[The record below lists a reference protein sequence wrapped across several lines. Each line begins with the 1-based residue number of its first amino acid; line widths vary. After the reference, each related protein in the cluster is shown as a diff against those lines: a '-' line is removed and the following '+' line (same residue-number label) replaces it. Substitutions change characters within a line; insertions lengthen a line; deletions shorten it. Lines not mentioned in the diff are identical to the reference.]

1 MIFRRT
7 AFLLIALL
15 LVAPASRPAVAQQS
29 QRPRTTTTV
38 TASGVPVETSSAQT
52 LTELRT
58 RIEQIVRQPAL
69 DAGFFAVKIVSL
81 DTGAVIFEQDSR
93 KLVRPASNMKIY
105 TVATAFDKLTPD
117 YRFITS
123 VYAKEKLDDD
133 GKVKG
138 DLIIYGR
145 GDPSIAAR
153 FNDGD
158 YFKGINALADRIVA
172 AGVKRIKGDL
182 VGDESYFDGDSFG
195 SGWTWQDLQWS
206 YGAPVSAL
214 TVNDNAIDLTV
225 RPGSKAGAA
234 VSITSG
240 PPATSF
246 MTIVNRA
253 TTTAKG
259 TRSDLR
265 IHRGL
270 GANTMEI
277 SGTVAVGDDGF
288 TGGVAIPDP
297 ALAFVAMLRDAL
309 IKRGVKIDGRLRTV
323 TARTGGSIVP
333 VTSGATTQDAGKMPA
348 LPGALPGA
356 LPVEIASLPSA
367 PFNEIAA
374 HTLKPSQ
381 NLYTELI
388 LRTLGRMRKSAPPPD
403 ETRRAS
409 QTDEDAGLAAV
420 RDFLRQAG
428 VSEGQTNL
436 DDGSGLSR
444 SDLIMAD
451 ATVQLLT
458 FMTKHRYFAQFRD
471 ALPIAGVDGTL
482 RNRMKGTPAEKNLRA
497 KTGTLSSV
505 ASLGG
510 YVTTAAGE
518 RLVFSMMLNNYADAS
533 ALRRDSIDA
542 IAVLLA
548 SFDGKTQ

>member
-1 MIFRRT
+1 
-7 AFLLIALL
+7 
-15 LVAPASRPAVAQQS
+15 
-29 QRPRTTTTV
+29 
-38 TASGVPVETSSAQT
+38 
-52 LTELRT
+52 
-58 RIEQIVRQPAL
+58 
-69 DAGFFAVKIVSL
+69 
-81 DTGAVIFEQDSR
+81 
-93 KLVRPASNMKIY
+93 
-105 TVATAFDKLTPD
+105 
-117 YRFITS
+117 
-123 VYAKEKLDDD
+123 
-133 GKVKG
+133 
-138 DLIIYGR
+138 
-145 GDPSIAAR
+145 
-153 FNDGD
+153 
-158 YFKGINALADRIVA
+158 
-172 AGVKRIKGDL
+172 
-182 VGDESYFDGDSFG
+182 
-195 SGWTWQDLQWS
+195 
-206 YGAPVSAL
+206 
-214 TVNDNAIDLTV
+214 
-225 RPGSKAGAA
+225 
-234 VSITSG
+234 
-240 PPATSF
+240 
-246 MTIVNRA
+246 MTIINRA

-270 GANTMEI
+270 GANTLEI

-309 IKRGVKIDGRLRTV
+309 IKRGVKIEGRLRTV
-323 TARTGGSIVP
+323 NARTGGSIVP
-333 VTSGATTQDAGKMPA
+333 VASGSSSTDAGRMP
-348 LPGALPGA
+348 A

-367 PFNEIAA
+367 PFNDIAA

-420 RDFLRQAG
+420 RDFLKQAG
-428 VSEGQTNL
+428 VSESQLNL

-444 SDLIMAD
+444 SDMIMAD

-482 RNRMKGTPAEKNLRA
+482 RNRMRGTPAERNLRA

-518 RLVFSMMLNNYADAS
+518 RLVFSMMLNNYPDAS

-548 SFDGKTQ
+548 SFHGKTQ

>member
-1 MIFRRT
+1 M
-7 AFLLIALL
+7 
-15 LVAPASRPAVAQQS
+15 
-29 QRPRTTTTV
+29 
-38 TASGVPVETSSAQT
+38 
-52 LTELRT
+52 
-58 RIEQIVRQPAL
+58 
-69 DAGFFAVKIVSL
+69 KIVSL
-81 DTGAVIFEQDSR
+81 DTGTVIFEQDSH
-93 KLVRPASNMKIY
+93 KFVRPASNMKIY
-105 TVATAFDKLTPD
+105 TVATAFEKLTPD
-117 YRFITS
+117 YRFVTS

-182 VGDESYFDGDSFG
+182 VGDESYFDGDRFG

-206 YGAPVSAL
+206 YGAPVSSL
-214 TVNDNAIDLTV
+214 TVNDNAIDLTIK
-225 RPGSKAGAA
+225 PAPKAGAA
-234 VSITSG
+234 VVITTG

-246 MTIVNRA
+246 MTIVNQA

-259 TRSDLR
+259 TKSDLR

-270 GANTMEI
+270 GANVLEI
-277 SGTVAVGDDGF
+277 SGTLAVGDEGY

-323 TARTGGSIVP
+323 SARTGGSIVP
-333 VTSGATTQDAGKMPA
+333 VAPASSATDAGRMPTLPA
-348 LPGALPGA
+348 L
-356 LPVEIASLPSA
+356 VEIASLPSA
-367 PFNEIAA
+367 PFNDIAA

-388 LRTLGRMRKSAPPPD
+388 LRTLGKMRKSAPPAAD
-403 ETRRAS
+403 VTRRAS

-420 RDFLRQAG
+420 RDFLKQAG
-428 VSEGQTNL
+428 VSESQLNL

-444 SDLIMAD
+444 SDMIMAD
-451 ATVQLLT
+451 ATAQLLT
-458 FMTKHRYFAQFRD
+458 FMTKHRYFNQFRD

-482 RNRMKGTPAEKNLRA
+482 RNRMKGTAAERNVRA

-510 YVTTAAGE
+510 YVTTAGGE
-518 RLVFSMMLNNYADAS
+518 RLVFSMMLNNFQDAS

>member
-7 AFLLIALL
+7 TLAVIALL
-15 LVAPASRPAVAQQS
+15 LLAPAARLTVAQEG
-29 QRPRTTTTV
+29 QRPRTTTP
-38 TASGVPVETSSAQT
+38 AAANGASSAAGAPRT
-52 LTELRT
+52 LAELQSRL
-58 RIEQIVRQPAL
+58 EQIARQPAL

-81 DTGAVIFEQDSR
+81 DSGAVIFEQHAN
-93 KLVRPASNMKIY
+93 KFVRPASNMKIY

-123 VYAKEKLDDD
+123 VYAKEKPNDD
-133 GKVKG
+133 GKIKG
-138 DLIIYGR
+138 DLIVYGR

-153 FNDGD
+153 FNNGD
-158 YFKGINALADRIVA
+158 YFKGINDLADRIVA

-182 VGDESYFDGDSFG
+182 VGDESHFDGDSFG

-225 RPGSKAGAA
+225 RPGQTAGAP
-234 VSITSG
+234 VVVTTG
-240 PPATSF
+240 PPAAAF
-246 MTIVNRA
+246 MTILNRA
-253 TTTAKG
+253 TTTARG

-270 GANTMEI
+270 GANTLEI
-277 SGTVAVGDDGF
+277 SGTVATGDDGF

-309 IKRGVKIDGRLRTV
+309 IKRGVKIDGRLRTNKEPI
-323 TARTGGSIVP
+323 GGNVFNR
-333 VTSGATTQDAGKMPA
+333 
-348 LPGALPGA
+348 PGEVFSKFEPL
-356 LPVEIASLPSA
+356 EIASLQSP
-367 PFNEIAA
+367 PFGVIAA
-374 HTLKPSQ
+374 HTMKPRQ
-381 NLYTELI
+381 NLYTEII
-388 LRTLGRMRKSAPPPD
+388 LRTLGKMRKSAPPSD

-409 QTDEDAGLAAV
+409 QTDEDAGLAVV
-420 RDFLRQAG
+420 RDFLKQAG
-428 VSEGQTNL
+428 VSESQLYL

-444 SDLIMAD
+444 SDMITAD

-458 FMTKHRYFAQFRD
+458 FMTKHRYFAQFTD
-471 ALPIAGVDGTL
+471 SFPVAGVDGTL
-482 RNRMKGTPAEKNLRA
+482 RNRMRGTPAERNVRA

-518 RLVFSMMLNNYADAS
+518 RLVFSMMLNNYPDAS